1 VVLETVI
8 AVAALVGGIAL
19 LIYSSDKA
27 VLHSISIAS
36 AMGIS
41 PLMIGLVLVSIG
53 TDLPEVANSIVSS
66 SLGHGNINV
75 GDSLGS
81 VLAQMSLVLGL
92 LPFFVGTFEVK
103 KDEIIVIGAC
113 EVLALILVIS
123 IAEKG
128 SLSSLNGFFLVAS
141 WPIFLLFS
149 RSVMKKEKPLPIIED
164 DHRKLHHFIIV
175 ALGFAGVAV
184 GAYIVVEAV
193 IALSSWFGI
202 NEYLISF
209 FVLAIGTS
217 LPEFVVDLTALR
229 KGQHELAIG
238 DIIGSSLFDACFSI
252 GIGALLFPITVAK
265 DLVEATGLYVI
276 LVSVIV
282 ILTLALRE
290 RVDRKAGAFFLVLY
304 MISYVLPY
312 VIP

>member
-1 VVLETVI
+1 M
-8 AVAALVGGIAL
+8 GGIAL

-36 AMGIS
+36 AMGIP

-53 TDLPEVANSIVSS
+53 TDLPEVANSLVSS
-66 SLGHGNINV
+66 SLGHGDINV

-92 LPFFVGTFEVK
+92 LPFFVGTFQVK
-103 KDEIIVIGAC
+103 REEIIVIGAC
-113 EVLALILVIS
+113 EILALVLAIS
-123 IAEKG
+123 MAEKG
-128 SLSSLNGFFLVAS
+128 TLSSLNGFFLVAS

-149 RSVMKKEKPLPIIED
+149 RNVMKKEEPLPIIKD
-164 DHRKLHHFIIV
+164 DKGKLYHFTIV
-175 ALGFAGVAV
+175 ILGFMGVAI

-193 IALSSWFGI
+193 IALSSWLNI

-209 FVLAIGTS
+209 FLLAIGTS

-252 GIGALLFPITVAK
+252 GIGALFFPIKVAK
-265 DLVEATGLYVI
+265 DLVEATGMYVI
-276 LVSVIV
+276 FVSVVIV
-282 ILTLALRE
+282 LTLALRE
-290 RVDRKAGAFFLVLY
+290 KMDRKAGVFFLLLY
-304 MISYVLPY
+304 TISYLLPY
-312 VIP
+312 LIP

>member
-1 VVLETVI
+1 
-8 AVAALVGGIAL
+8 VGGIAL

-41 PLMIGLVLVSIG
+41 PLMIGLVLVSTG

-103 KDEIIVIGAC
+103 REEIIVIGAC
-113 EVLALILVIS
+113 EILALMLAVS
-123 IAEKG
+123 MAEKG
-128 SLSSLNGFFLVAS
+128 NLSSLNGLFLVAS
-141 WPIFLLFS
+141 WPVFLLFS
-149 RSVMKKEKPLPIIED
+149 RNIIRKEKPVPLVRD
-164 DHRKLHHFIIV
+164 DKGKFHHFTIV
-175 ALGFAGVAV
+175 ILGFIGVAV
-184 GAYIVVEAV
+184 GAYVVVEAV
-193 IALSSWFGI
+193 IELSSWLNI
-202 NEYLISF
+202 DEYLISF
-209 FVLAIGTS
+209 FLLAIGTS

-252 GIGALLFPITVAK
+252 GIGALLFPIKVAK

-282 ILTLALRE
+282 VLTLASRE
-290 RVDRKAGAFFLVLY
+290 KMDRKAGVFFLILY
-304 MISYVLPY
+304 TVSYLLPY
-312 VIP
+312 LIP